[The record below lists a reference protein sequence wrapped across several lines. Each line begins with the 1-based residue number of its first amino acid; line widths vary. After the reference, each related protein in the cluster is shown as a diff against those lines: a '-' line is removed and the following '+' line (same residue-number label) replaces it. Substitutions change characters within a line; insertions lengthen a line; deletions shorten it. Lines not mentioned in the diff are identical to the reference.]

1 MRYHFRW
8 LKDPWLLF
16 ALLSALIAIGL
27 IVVPQLWILRVSIQ
41 EEGGKFHLKAESA
54 EGRVHVIPETVERYE
69 LEEQEEG
76 TYLVTRKN
84 VLYFQIISQ
93 GENSLLFK
101 AVNGEKLSVEKGP
114 EDSLQ
119 LRVKQSVFLISQ
131 KVFFSFLDT
140 QTDVDPLT
148 TKILSP
154 TEILLTYHKNA
165 FLAFEDRKLHF
176 TIGNYITF
184 LSSNRYIQA
193 ILNSLIVTVF
203 STLLA
208 SVIAVSLAYFLARYK
223 IPGTSTILVLITMAS
238 VAPPF
243 LGAYAW
249 RMLLGSYG
257 IITRFLGINWTI
269 VGIHGVIWVITWLI
283 FPVIFLLTYDAF
295 TSIDHSLRES
305 SMSLGADKRTTL
317 FKIEIPLALPGI
329 ITGLYL
335 AMMAAFAD
343 FGTPYIISIDLQV
356 LPVLIYKE
364 YMSEVGANMSIAS
377 TGSILMILI
386 SSLILMGQRIYLA
399 SRSYASV
406 KSRNPSVMFPS
417 KGKKLFILG
426 LTGIVL
432 FFAFLPH
439 LTVLITSFLK
449 WKVGVVTS
457 IPTFEN
463 FLNLYRTELR
473 AIFVSLFL
481 GTSATLLDFIF
492 GIGIAYIIV
501 RKRYPILSDFLNI
514 LVMVPYIIPGTVL
527 GLGFILIFNQP
538 PILITGT
545 WIILVLA
552 YFIRKLPFSVKS
564 SEASLYQVHPA
575 LEEAAKS
582 LGAKPLRSFRD
593 VTFPLMIGGIISGA
607 SLSFLHIM
615 TELSSTIIL
624 YRPPWK
630 PMTAVIFEN
639 TITAGADFG
648 VAGAM
653 TVLLMII
660 LYVPLY
666 VITKRTRKIKEM
678 SIESI

>member
-1 MRYHFRW
+1 MKYYFHRV
-8 LKDPWLLF
+8 KDPWLLF
-16 ALLSALIAIGL
+16 ALISALIAIGL
-27 IVVPQLWILRVSIQ
+27 IVVPQIWILRVSIQ
-41 EEGGKFHLKAESA
+41 EQGGKFHLKAESA
-54 EGRVHVIPETVERYE
+54 AGRVNVIPETVERYE
-69 LEEQEEG
+69 LQEQETG

-84 VLYFQIISQ
+84 IPYFQIISQ
-93 GENSLLFK
+93 GAESLLFK
-101 AVNGEKLSVEKGP
+101 AVDDEKLGIEKGP
-114 EDSLQ
+114 DDSLK
-119 LRVKQSVFLISQ
+119 LRVKQRVFLISQ

-140 QTDVDPLT
+140 QTDVEPLT
-148 TKILSP
+148 TTMLSP
-154 TEILLTYHKNA
+154 AEILLTYHQNA
-165 FLAFEDRKLHF
+165 FLAFEDRQLHF
-176 TIGNYITF
+176 TLGNYITF
-184 LSSNRYIQA
+184 LSRNRYIRA
-193 ILNSLIVTVF
+193 ILNSLIVTVI

-223 IPGTSTILVLITMAS
+223 VPGAGTILVLITMAS

-257 IITRFLGINWTI
+257 IITRFLGIHWTI

-317 FKIEIPLALPGI
+317 FRIEIPLALPGI

-386 SSLILMGQRIYLA
+386 SSFILMGQRIYLA

-406 KSRNPSVMFPS
+406 KSRNPSAMLPS
-417 KGKKLFILG
+417 KSKKSFILG
-426 LTGIVL
+426 FTGVIL
-432 FFAFLPH
+432 FLAFLPH

-449 WKVGVVTS
+449 WNVGVVTS
-457 IPTFEN
+457 IPTIEN
-463 FLNLYRTELR
+463 FLNLFRLELQ

-481 GTSATLLDFIF
+481 GTSATLLDFLF

-501 RKRYPILSDFLNI
+501 RKRYPILSDLLNI

-538 PILITGT
+538 PILLTGT

-564 SEASLYQVHPA
+564 SEAALYHVHPA

-582 LGAKPLRSFRD
+582 LGAKPMRSFRD

-615 TELSSTIIL
+615 TELSSTIML

-648 VAGAM
+648 IAGAM
-653 TVLLMII
+653 TVILMII

-666 VITKRTRKIKEM
+666 IITKKTRKIKEM
-678 SIESI
+678 GVESI